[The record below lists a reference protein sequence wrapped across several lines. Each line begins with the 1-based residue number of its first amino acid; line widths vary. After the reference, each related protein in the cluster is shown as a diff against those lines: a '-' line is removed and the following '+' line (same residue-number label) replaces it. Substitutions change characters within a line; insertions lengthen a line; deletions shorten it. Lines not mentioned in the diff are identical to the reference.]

1 MWWAELDSKPF
12 RLLKPFILK
21 GLTTMPQTNFSF
33 ILCMFSVLLLLDE
46 PFGLEFLPEYLT
58 NVKIF
63 TVYLIIVFRL
73 VSFPFCTELTQLRR
87 KPYTGNR

>member
-1 MWWAELDSKPF
+1 
-12 RLLKPFILK
+12 
-21 GLTTMPQTNFSF
+21 
-33 ILCMFSVLLLLDE
+33 MFSLFTKNYTVVVDYFKTHKQPPNLSLVISSLLLDE

-73 VSFPFCTELTQLRR
+73 VSFPFYTELTQLRR